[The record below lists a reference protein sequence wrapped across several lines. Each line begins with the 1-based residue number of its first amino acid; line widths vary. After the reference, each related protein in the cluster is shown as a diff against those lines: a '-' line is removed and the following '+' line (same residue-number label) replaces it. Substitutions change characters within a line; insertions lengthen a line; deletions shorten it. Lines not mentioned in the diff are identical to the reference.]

1 MCSIMNTEKDCLP
14 ERFHRRGSEIRREL
28 LTEYDIVPI
37 AHFKLLPGQEKYSYS
52 GYVLKERYYC
62 FQFTHRESG
71 AVGSFLCGYK
81 AAEDFLLLLEIG
93 PISIFNPLRSENF
106 GTGTGTGTGT
116 EVPLKTIK
124 INESKQLFVDA
135 ARLLMMLW
143 DSASKGMTPLALAL
157 QGAIKAG
164 MDKPVEYRHVLTV
177 NTILAKSGRT
187 LTKHLEYARLRYV
200 TIKFKDYDFEPL
212 NKVVERAKYKNH
224 PPFF

>member
-1 MCSIMNTEKDCLP
+1 MCSIINTETDCLP
-14 ERFHRRGSEIRREL
+14 ERFRRRGSEIRREL

-52 GYVLKERYYC
+52 GYVLKDRYYC
-62 FQFTHRESG
+62 FQFTHKESG

-81 AAEDFLLLLEIG
+81 AAEDFLSLLEIG
-93 PISIFNPLRSENF
+93 SVSIFNPFRTENF

-116 EVPLKTIK
+116 AVKTIK

-143 DSASKGMTPLALAL
+143 DSASRGMTPLALAL
-157 QGAIKAG
+157 QGAIDAG
-164 MDKPVEYRHVLTV
+164 MDKPAEYKHVLTV

-187 LTKHLEYARLRYV
+187 LTQHLEYARQRYA
-200 TIKFKDYDFEPL
+200 TIKFKNYNFEPL
-212 NKVVERAKYKNH
+212 NKIVERAKYKNH